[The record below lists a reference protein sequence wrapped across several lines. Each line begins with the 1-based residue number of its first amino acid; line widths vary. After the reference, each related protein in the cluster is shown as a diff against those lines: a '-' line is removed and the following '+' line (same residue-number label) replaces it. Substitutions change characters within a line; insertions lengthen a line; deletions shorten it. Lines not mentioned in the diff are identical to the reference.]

1 MEKIRTEKYD
11 VTAPFWKSKR
21 QEVIGVWDRGKKL
34 SETRKENMAK
44 EAKIQKGA
52 TIVEEELTEAAWYEE
67 GKNVSFNAT
76 AYLAQF
82 GIVVG

>member
-1 MEKIRTEKYD
+1 MSNK
-11 VTAPFWKSKR
+11 
-21 QEVIGVWDRGKKL
+21 
-34 SETRKENMAK
+34 
-44 EAKIQKGA
+44 AKIQKGA